1 MKMTKEMSMHVGF
14 MGEFMVNLNALT
26 ATLLK
31 DLRNKY
37 GISNEQSS
45 VLLMLS
51 HDRALT
57 LTEITLRQGVNK
69 AAVSRRVKKLVELK
83 LVEWVHLEYSYDKR
97 LKYIAL
103 TESGVNYVRESRRI
117 IADLA
122 SEMLSDIPIDQ
133 IEQTHAVLEQID
145 QRVKTHLK
153 KM

>member
-1 MKMTKEMSMHVGF
+1 MSKEMSKHVGF

-26 ATLLK
+26 AALLK

-37 GISNEQSS
+37 KISNEQSS

-83 LVEWVHLEYSYDKR
+83 LVEWVQLEYSYDKR
-97 LKYIAL
+97 LKYVAL
-103 TESGVNYVRESRRI
+103 TDRGTDYVRESRHI
-117 IADLA
+117 IANLA
-122 SEMLSDIPIDQ
+122 SEMLSDIAIDQ
-133 IEQTHAVLEQID
+133 IEQTREVLEQID
-145 QRVKTHLK
+145 QRVKSHLK
-153 KM
+153 KI

>member
-1 MKMTKEMSMHVGF
+1 MSKEISKHVGF

-26 ATLLK
+26 AALLK

-37 GISNEQSS
+37 KISNEQSS

-83 LVEWVHLEYSYDKR
+83 LVEWVQLEYSYDKR

-103 TESGVNYVRESRRI
+103 TDHGTDYVRESRHI
-117 IADLA
+117 IDNLA
-122 SEMLSDIPIDQ
+122 SEMLSDIAIDQ
-133 IEQTHAVLEQID
+133 IEQTREVLEQID
-145 QRVKTHLK
+145 QRVKSHLK